1 MKRDDARNMFMFLA
15 LSLAILFGYQYFIAG
30 PQIEEQR
37 AAAEARAKT
46 EEVAKPVP
54 TADSLFVAGQLPRDQ
69 ALTQTGRVN
78 IDTPSLKG
86 SLSLTGAK
94 IDDLYLKNYRETIKA
109 DSPNVEL
116 FRPQGAEHA
125 YYAESGFIGAN
136 VAGLPSGSSVWTVL
150 SGNTLS
156 VGKNVVLG
164 YDAGTGLKFERTL
177 SIDEHYMITVTDKV
191 TNETGNAIT
200 LAPYANVV
208 RHDVPDTLGRN
219 MILHEGAI
227 GAFSKDATAEAY
239 TRKELKFTSWEKGDK
254 ANTRIDSTGGWMGL
268 TDKYWLAAVIPNQE
282 SKIHAALKASAVNPE
297 AKDKEKEYIYQV
309 GYVADALNIAPGQPV
324 EVSYKIFAGAKRAER
339 LAAYQD
345 ADNIP
350 SFDWAIDWGNF
361 WFFTRPLFWVL
372 EHLFAL
378 FGNFGL
384 AILGLTVIVKLIF
397 FPLAHKAYESMTKMK
412 MLQPKV
418 EELKKRHEGNPQD
431 MQKEMMAL
439 YQKEK
444 INPLSGC
451 LPILVQIPV
460 FYALYKVLFVT
471 LEMRHAPFFG
481 WIRDLSDR
489 DPTTIFNLFGLIPYN
504 PATVPFIGG
513 FLDGPLHIGVL
524 PVLYG
529 LSMWLSQGMNPP
541 MPDPVQRKIF
551 AFMPLIFTFVMAPF
565 AVGLLIYWTWNN
577 VLTIAQQY
585 MLMNKMGVEN
595 PIDTFFGKLA
605 RTKPNSAAAHTME
618 IADDVIN
625 DGIIGLPE
633 DQPTKPRKPKPA
645 GTPASGTKKKR
656 GQ

>member
-15 LSLAILFGYQYFIAG
+15 LSLAILFGYQYFVQG
-30 PQIEEQR
+30 PRIKQEQ
-37 AAAEARAKT
+37 AAAEARARV
-46 EEVAKPVP
+46 EEAAKPAP
-54 TADSLFVAGQLPRDQ
+54 TPENLFVAGKLPREQ
-69 ALTQTGRVN
+69 ALSQTGRIRIN
-78 IDTPSLKG
+78 TPSLRG
-86 SLSLTGAK
+86 SLSLRGAK
-94 IDDLYLKNYRETIKA
+94 IDDLYLTQYRETLAK

-136 VAGLPSGSSVWTVL
+136 VAGLPDGNSLWTVL
-150 SGNTLS
+150 SGDVLS

-164 YDAGTGLKFERTL
+164 YDGGTGLRFERTL
-177 SIDEHYMITVTDKV
+177 SIDANYMITATDKV
-191 TNETGNAIT
+191 INETGNALT

-227 GAFSKDATAEAY
+227 AAFSKEDASKGYA
-239 TRKELKFTSWEKGDK
+239 RKELKFTKWEKGDQ
-254 ANTRIDSTGGWMGL
+254 ANTKVDSTGGWMGL
-268 TDKYWLAAVIPNQE
+268 TDKYWLAAVIPDQ
-282 SKIHAALKASAVNPE
+282 STKVHAALKATPINPE
-297 AKDKEKEYIYQV
+297 AKDKEREYIYQV
-309 GYVADALNIAPGQPV
+309 GYVADALQIPAGQSV
-324 EVSYKIFAGAKRAER
+324 GIGYKLFAGAKRAETLR
-339 LAAYQD
+339 AYQQD
-345 ADNIP
+345 DNIP

-372 EHLFAL
+372 DHLYKL
-378 FGNFGL
+378 VGNFGL
-384 AILGLTVIVKLIF
+384 AILGLTVIVKLLF
-397 FPLAHKAYESMTKMK
+397 FPLAHKAYESMTRMK

-451 LPILVQIPV
+451 LPILIQIPV
-460 FYALYKVLFVT
+460 FYSLYKVLFVT

-481 WIRDLSDR
+481 WIHDLSDR
-489 DPTTIFNLFGLIPYN
+489 DPTSLFNLFGLIPYS
-504 PATVPFIGG
+504 PATVPFIGSI
-513 FLDGPLHIGVL
+513 LDGPLHIGVL
-524 PVLYG
+524 PILYG

-541 MPDPVQRKIF
+541 TADPVQRRIF
-551 AFMPLIFTFVMAPF
+551 AFMPLIFTFIMSRF

-577 VLTIAQQY
+577 ILTVAQQY
-585 MLMNKMGVEN
+585 MLMNRMGVEN

-605 RTKPNSAAAHTME
+605 RTKPNSEAAHTLE

-633 DQPTKPRKPKPA
+633 DQPARPRKPA
-645 GTPASGTKKKR
+645 GTPASGSKKKR